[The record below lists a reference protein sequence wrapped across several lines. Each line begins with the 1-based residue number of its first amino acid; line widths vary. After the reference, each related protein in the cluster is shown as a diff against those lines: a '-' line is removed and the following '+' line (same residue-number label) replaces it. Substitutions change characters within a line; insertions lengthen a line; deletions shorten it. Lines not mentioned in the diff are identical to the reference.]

1 MVELVTDKESAT
13 VSEPR
18 DRAFDFP
25 AMPIA
30 TEFSSILDWWLLAIF
45 PMWANQ
51 INSGIAQPLSK
62 RISIRGFVVNQPWRL
77 LGEDSMLQQGFDQ
90 TLVTGGC
97 TRDVHP
103 HGNPLPVDQEQQLCP
118 FSFLRLT
125 DTKAPFLAGA
135 KVASAMATS
144 QSISPSRSSFFS
156 RRVQTFWKIP
166 ASTHS
171 FSRLQQVGYDGNRS
185 GKSCHRQPARR
196 IHRMP
201 SRQGRGAI
209 RGRPK
214 AGPSGNKS
222 LIKLHCS
229 SVSSGFGTILAPV
242 VFRPRLGQHSR
253 VNNMR
258 GSPFNRRLHAI
269 ALPVI
274 TPKNDF

>member
-1 MVELVTDKESAT
+1 
-13 VSEPR
+13 
-18 DRAFDFP
+18 
-25 AMPIA
+25 
-30 TEFSSILDWWLLAIF
+30 
-45 PMWANQ
+45 
-51 INSGIAQPLSK
+51 
-62 RISIRGFVVNQPWRL
+62 
-77 LGEDSMLQQGFDQ
+77 MLQQGLDQ
-90 TLVTGGC
+90 ALVAGG
-97 TRDVHP
+97 RARNAHP
-103 HGNPLPVDQEQQLCP
+103 HGNPLPVDQQQQFCP

-156 RRVQTFWKIP
+156 RRAQTFWKIP

-171 FSRLQQVGYDGNRS
+171 HNRLQQVGYEGNRS

-214 AGPSGNKS
+214 AGPSGNRS

-258 GSPFNRRLHAI
+258 GSPFKGRPHAI
-269 ALPVI
+269 ALPVM
-274 TPKNDF
+274 TPQIDF